1 MEEICRVCVGTSGEF
16 RNIFDE
22 RPTMD
27 MCIGDMIAQCTGY
40 VVKRGDS
47 LPENI
52 CPPCLEDAISA
63 FNLKS
68 TCEQNHTLFFTL
80 MDKDKKQDED
90 WLHSD
95 DRTEQLKHQD
105 DSNNSDNCKPKFTPR
120 EPHLSVLS
128 GPYTCPHCSKSFSQ
142 SATLLNHICT
152 HKNERPYQCAHCSKS
167 FKQKSKLVVHSRV
180 HMEERPY
187 KCSYC
192 PMSFKHLVN
201 RACHRRSHKGDRRHQ
216 CSQCFKKF
224 SKKSNLIRHMV
235 THTDNRTYQCTECPK
250 TFVQNQHLKAHFR
263 THTGESPFKCT
274 QCPEVFEKKLNL
286 REHTRTHTGEQPY
299 QCPQCLD
306 AFISRAYLKIH
317 IRTHTRTAELPFNC
331 PYCTETFAQ
340 DGTQAQAHMRA
351 HTEWSS
357 LCHKTTFPVKIS
369 MS

>member
-1 MEEICRVCVGTSGEF
+1 MEEICRVCMGTSGEF

-27 MCIGDMIAQCTGY
+27 MCIGDIISQCTGY

-47 LPENI
+47 LPEII

-68 TCEQNHTLFFTL
+68 TCEQSHKLVFAL
-80 MDKDKKQDED
+80 IGEDKEQDED
-90 WLHSD
+90 SLHSD

-105 DSNNSDNCKPKFTPR
+105 DSNNSDNCKPKFSPR
-120 EPHLSVLS
+120 ESHLSVRS
-128 GPYTCPHCSKSFSQ
+128 GPYTCPHCSKSF
-142 SATLLNHICT
+142 
-152 HKNERPYQCAHCSKS
+152 
-167 FKQKSKLVVHSRV
+167 KQKSKLVGHIRV
-180 HMEERPY
+180 HMAERPF

-201 RACHRRSHKGDRRHQ
+201 RASHRRSHKANKRQQ
-216 CSQCFKKF
+216 CSQCFKVF
-224 SKKSNLIRHMV
+224 SKKCNLRRHMV
-235 THTDNRTYQCTECPK
+235 THTDKRSYQCTECPK
-250 TFVQNQHLKAHFR
+250 TFVQNHHLKAHIR

-274 QCPEVFEKKLNL
+274 QCPEVFEKKAHL

-306 AFISRAYLKIH
+306 AFISLAYLKIH
-317 IRTHTRTAELPFNC
+317 IRTHTRTPELPFKC

-340 DGTQAQAHMRA
+340 EGTQAQAHMRT

-357 LCHKTTFPVKIS
+357 LNHKTAFPVKIS
-369 MS
+369 KS